1 MKKIF
6 KKSKKIHFKNL
17 ALANQ
22 ISNKYCIPTI
32 YHQGLK
38 IFKKT
43 NSKLEI
49 RPELLFKNYLTK
61 RDNETVKS

>member
-6 KKSKKIHFKNL
+6 KKPKKIHFKNL

-49 RPELLFKNYLTK
+49 QNYYLRIT
-61 RDNETVKS
+61 

>member
-38 IFKKT
+38 IFKK
-43 NSKLEI
+43 NQLQI
-49 RPELLFKNYLTK
+49 RNPT
-61 RDNETVKS
+61 RTII